1 MGYRIRTATEADLA
15 VLLALEE
22 ASFSDPWGEA
32 ALSSHLASSAGLSF
46 LAVSEADE
54 PCGYL
59 LGLSLLAE
67 GELLR
72 VGVLPGLRGGGI
84 GNALLACLLDALR
97 TAGADTCFLE
107 VREGNSPAIALYE
120 KNGFTVVGRR
130 KHYYKDP
137 REDALVLS
145 CRL

>member
-1 MGYRIRTATEADLA
+1 MEHCIRKATGADLA

-32 ALSSHLASSAGLSF
+32 ALSSHLASPAGISF
-46 LAVSEADE
+46 LSLSPAGE

-84 GNALLACLLDALR
+84 GRALVEELLR
-97 TAGADTCFLE
+97 TLRAAAAETCFLE
-107 VREGNSPAIALYE
+107 VREGNTAARALYRSC
-120 KNGFTVVGRR
+120 GFTAVGRR

>member
-1 MGYRIRTATEADLA
+1 MEYCIRKATGADLA

-32 ALSSHLASSAGLSF
+32 ALSSHLASPAGISF

-72 VGVLPGLRGGGI
+72 VGVLPAHRRCGAGRALTATLLTTLREGG
-84 GNALLACLLDALR
+84 AEA
-97 TAGADTCFLE
+97 CFLE
-107 VREGNSPAIALYE
+107 VREGNAAAQALYAAH
-120 KNGFTVVGRR
+120 GFTVVGRR
-130 KHYYKDP
+130 KQYYKNP
-137 REDALVLS
+137 SEDALVMS